1 MISGLVAAFL
11 VATQEYARGRAAP
24 RRNYGSLTSRPQ
36 PSFNTENNCVMMKTF
51 GSQRFQWEL
60 RIIGGGETNNICIK
74 MHMGKRQHQLAN
86 NNNIPGLFS
95 ASFVFFLADCY
106 VQDGF
111 C

>member
-1 MISGLVAAFL
+1 
-11 VATQEYARGRAAP
+11 
-24 RRNYGSLTSRPQ
+24 
-36 PSFNTENNCVMMKTF
+36 MMKTF

-74 MHMGKRQHQLAN
+74 MHMGKREHQLD
-86 NNNIPGLFS
+86 NNIPGPIFS
-95 ASFVFFLADCY
+95 VFCIFFADCY